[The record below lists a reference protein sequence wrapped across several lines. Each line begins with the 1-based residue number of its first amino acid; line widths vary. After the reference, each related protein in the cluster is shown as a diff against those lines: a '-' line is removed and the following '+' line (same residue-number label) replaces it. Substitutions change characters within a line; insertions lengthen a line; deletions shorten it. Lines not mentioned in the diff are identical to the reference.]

1 VVGISAV
8 MLVVFYRCLAQAVTM
23 FEENYTYSVIA
34 KKLSHNKG
42 WVSKWTRRWKTNTA
56 ESLQSWSRRRL
67 TNKTALNRTAQR
79 IIRKSKYLRGHSL
92 WKLERT
98 LKGNNFQE
106 VGSRYGDSCI
116 RSLSGDVSV
125 QMAES
130 SIINC
135 QLQKARLWKSW
146 TSMSLNTLQNVIGS
160 MLDRLKAVIR
170 NKGDTVPY

>member
-1 VVGISAV
+1 
-8 MLVVFYRCLAQAVTM
+8 MLVVFYRCLAQAVT
-23 FEENYTYSVIA
+23 IA

-42 WVSKWTRRWKTNTA
+42 WVSKWTRRWKTNPA